1 MATETTEKPATTKA
15 ATPAD
20 PDDPKCRTA
29 LLKALISARKEMVAV
44 KMSGKNEFDNYE
56 YATLEDYLDVLDEPL
71 HKHGLFLL
79 TNVEEI
85 QQLED
90 RKTRNGGVEHAI
102 RIRLNCELMHAN
114 SGQSL
119 SIRCYGE
126 GQDRADKAI
135 YKAITGARKY
145 AIASIFNLCT
155 SADPEADETVGETRG
170 QGSRKSSGGKKEEP
184 RRSAP
189 AAKPPSGN
197 IAPRAQAPT
206 DKVAVARSW
215 ISSCTALADMTKLL
229 RDLQKTDKPE
239 FKVGTPGY
247 QAVID
252 EAGKHAELMLQSGK
266 WQEDY
271 CGDLWT
277 LLEAMKKAID
287 TDQQAKGLF

>member
-1 MATETTEKPATTKA
+1 MATETTEKPASTKA

-20 PDDPKCRTA
+20 SDDPKCRTA
-29 LLKALISARKEMVAV
+29 LLKALIAARKEMVAV
-44 KMSGKNEFDNYE
+44 KMSGKNSFDNYE
-56 YATLEDYLDVLDEPL
+56 YATLEDYLNVLDEPL

-90 RKTRNGGVEHAI
+90 RQTRNGGVEHAI
-102 RIRLNCELMHAN
+102 RIRLNCELLHAN

-119 SIRCYGE
+119 TIKCYGE

-135 YKAITGARKY
+135 YKAITGGRKY

-170 QGSRKSSGGKKEEP
+170 QAAKQRGKQNQEP

-189 AAKPPSGN
+189 AAKPP
-197 IAPRAQAPT
+197 AEAEKQKPA
-206 DKVAVARSW
+206 DKVAVAKSW
-215 ISSCTALADMTKLL
+215 VNSCNVLSDMTKML
-229 RDLQKTDKPE
+229 RDLQKTDKPD

-247 QAVID
+247 AAVVQ
-252 EAGKHAELMLQSGK
+252 EAGKHIERMLQTGQ
-266 WQEDY
+266 WQEEY

-277 LLEAMKKAID
+277 LHGEMVKAID
-287 TDQQAKGLF
+287 TDQQARNLF